1 MPTEQLPRLLA
12 YARTSTA
19 DQQNPE
25 ESLRWQL
32 EAARTLIAGRAEIV
46 AVTHDKDTS
55 RSLPWSQRKEA
66 AAILKQLA
74 DPRRNWTGIV
84 VGEPQRAFGD
94 TGQVQTVLAQLAHY
108 GVELWVPELGG
119 PVDPTSEIHD
129 IILSLFGGLSRAER
143 NRLRVRVK
151 TSMRA
156 MAPEG
161 RYLGGRPPYGYQIVR
176 TGVPYPNPEKARQ
189 GIELTKLAVD
199 LATSEVVKQIFAWR
213 AAGLGF
219 RAIASRLTGDGVP
232 CPSNADRDRNPHR
245 LGRAWSIN
253 AVRAIVLN
261 PKYKGTQAY
270 GRYHKVERLRDVDN
284 PAAGHVT
291 REVPSLHD
299 NVLTIAG
306 IVDSI
311 VGEGAWQAA
320 QPGTCPSRPGP
331 SPESPAPRRDA
342 HGPSRQS
349 RYALRGL
356 LLCANCGRRMQGNV
370 VSRGHAEPRVGY
382 RCVYGNEYPGD
393 TGHPRSMFVA
403 EARIVPVL
411 DDWLGA
417 LSSKTIDQAIAE
429 MLVQAGAENPEP
441 PAIVRARRVVQ
452 EAQTKLERFMDAI
465 EKGMDPDLYINRL
478 RAVQAELGA
487 AKAVLER
494 HTSIADPPLGEDQL
508 RDLVER
514 VGSIVGL
521 LQDADADERRQFYQ
535 ELGLKLI
542 YQRLDGREKV
552 RASLG
557 VEFSRVGGG
566 T

>member
-1 MPTEQLPRLLA
+1 MPAEPLARLLA

-32 EAARTLIAGRAEIV
+32 EAARALIAGRAEIV
-46 AVTHDKDTS
+46 AVAHNKDTS

-66 AAILKQLA
+66 AAILKQLE
-74 DPRRNWTGIV
+74 DPRRPWTGIV

-94 TGQVQTVLAQLAHY
+94 TGQVQIVLAKLAHY
-108 GVELWVPELGG
+108 DVAFWVPELGG
-119 PVDPTSEIHD
+119 PVDPSSEIHD

-161 RYLGGRPPYGYQIVR
+161 RYLGGRPPYGYQLVR
-176 TGVPYPNPEKARQ
+176 TGVPHPNPEKARQ
-189 GIELTKLAVD
+189 GVELTKLAVD
-199 LATSEVVKQIFAWR
+199 PETSEVVRQIFAWR
-213 AAGLGF
+213 ANGLGF

-232 CPSNADRDRNPHR
+232 CPSSADRERNPHR
-245 LGRAWSIN
+245 LGRAWSVN
-253 AVRAIVLN
+253 AVRAIVIN

-291 REVPSLHD
+291 REVPSRHD
-299 NVLTIAG
+299 DVVTIAG
-306 IVDSI
+306 IVESI
-311 VGEGAWQAA
+311 IDEGTWQAA

-331 SPESPAPRRDA
+331 SPDRPARRA
-342 HGPSRQS
+342 GSHAPPTES

-356 LLCANCGRRMQGNV
+356 LLCAACGRRMQGNQI
-370 VSRGHAEPRVGY
+370 SRGHAEPRVGY
-382 RCVYGNEYPGD
+382 RCVYRDEYPGD
-393 TGHPRSMFVA
+393 HGHPRSIFVA

-417 LSSKTIDQAIAE
+417 LSSKSGDHAIAE
-429 MLVQAGAENPEP
+429 MLLQAGTENPEP
-441 PAIVRARRVVQ
+441 PDIARARRVVE
-452 EAQTKLERFMDAI
+452 EAQTKLERYMDAI
-465 EKGMDPDLYINRL
+465 EKGMDPDLYITRS
-478 RAVQAELGA
+478 RTAQAELAA
-487 AKAVLER
+487 AKAMLETHR
-494 HTSIADPPLGEDQL
+494 SSAGPPLGEDQL
-508 RDLVER
+508 RDLVQR
-514 VGSIVGL
+514 VGSVVGL
-521 LQDADADERRQFYQ
+521 LEDADADERRHFYQ
-535 ELGLKLI
+535 ELGLKLE